1 MIKLTDLLKELD
13 LRKGQLR
20 GVINDDIMY
29 NYFAVDFDIAEE
41 DLDDVVDETP
51 LYGDKLIDDGW
62 YGNGKHRSWT
72 AQGWSFICICRI
84 EEIELTE

>member
-29 NYFAVDFDIAEE
+29 NYFAIDFDIAEE
-41 DLDDVVDETP
+41 DLDDVVDES
-51 LYGDKLIDDGW
+51 LIE
-62 YGNGKHRSWT
+62 GKYNEL
-72 AQGWSFICICRI
+72 I
-84 EEIELTE
+84 ETEIKGENYRLIEANQTTERTKWLVKPELS